1 MCRYTSFFIVILLFS
16 CNTSKKIKKD
26 NQLINESS
34 LTEIEAIKIKDKTY
48 RNYRENLLVDR
59 LNEMEK
65 RTININ
71 NREMKFDL
79 KFFGDKPISG
89 WKLYFQLHGG
99 GGVPDSINE
108 KEWIRNQT
116 LHKVK
121 DGIILIPRSPTN
133 TWNMW
138 HQAHIDSFLNH
149 LIQNMIAFHDVNP
162 NRIYL
167 MGRSAGGDGVYQL
180 SNRMAD
186 RFAATATMAGHPN
199 DASPLGLR
207 NIGFTIHMGA
217 KDTAYNRNEV
227 AIEWGEK
234 LKSLKDDD
242 PNGYSHW
249 VQIYKEKGHWV
260 DGLDSS
266 AIGYITQF
274 NRNPYPKKVVWK
286 QDDVTQDRFYWLR
299 SNDPIENSLII
310 VSINDQTITI
320 EETTI
325 PEFIIMLN
333 DDMID
338 MDKRIIV
345 KYKEIEIFSNI
356 VLRNV
361 DTIEKSIQEYGDYK
375 SVYSG
380 EIFICINNEKDNQ
393 MKMK

>member
-48 RNYRENLLVDR
+48 RDYREDLLVDR
-59 LNEMEK
+59 LNEMKE
-65 RTININ
+65 RIININ

-79 KFFGDKPISG
+79 KFFGDKPILG

-234 LKSLKDDD
+234 LKSLKDGD
-242 PNGYSHW
+242 PDGYSHW

-310 VSINDQTITI
+310 VSINDQTINI
-320 EETTI
+320 EKTTI
-325 PEFIIMLN
+325 PEFIITLN

-338 MDKRIIV
+338 MDKKIIV
-345 KYKEIEIFSNI
+345 KYMGIEIFSNI
-356 VLRNV
+356 VSRNV

-380 EIFICINNEKDNQ
+380 EIFISINNEKDNQ

>member
-380 EIFICINNEKDNQ
+380 EIFISINNEKDNQ

>member
-186 RFAATATMAGHPN
+186 RFAATATMAGQPN
-199 DASPLGLR
+199 DSSPLGLR

>member
-325 PEFIIMLN
+325 PKFIIMLN

-380 EIFICINNEKDNQ
+380 EIFISINNEKDNQ

>member
-380 EIFICINNEKDNQ
+380 EIFISINNEKDNQ
-393 MKMK
+393 MNMK